1 MLRRVEIRVNYCN
14 RIRQMPA
21 AMAIVSNDEIL
32 SVSQLNRAARQLLE
46 TGLPMIWVEG
56 ELSNLARPASGH
68 IYFSLKDVQ
77 AQVRC
82 AMFRSANRRLRF
94 EPDSGLQVLL
104 RARVSIYEPRG
115 DYQLIVEHME
125 AAGEGL
131 LRRRFEELKANL
143 AAEGLFDEAHKL
155 KLPAIP
161 GRIGVITSPSGA
173 AIRDIL
179 HVLRRRYPPAP
190 IVLYPT
196 RVQGTGAKEEIS
208 AALKT
213 AAQRAECDV
222 LILARGGGSLED
234 LWAFN
239 EESVA
244 RSLYACPIPTVSGV
258 GHEIDFTIA
267 DLVADVR
274 APTPSGAAEIVVP
287 DRKELLRALQLQTSR
302 AAAAT
307 RRMLLASA
315 ESLRQLGG
323 RLVRSHPGAVLQRL
337 AQQLDDLSRK
347 LIAELGRNLTN
358 MGWELGMLRRQL
370 TAASPLSPLQHRA
383 AGLATTQVR
392 LTNSIRQ
399 HLDAVA
405 KRLAVAAA
413 GLQAVSPLA
422 TLQRG
427 YAIVT
432 DAKTGAVVRD
442 AGVVSKNDRI
452 EARLAHGSLQAV
464 VDKTRPD

>member
-1 MLRRVEIRVNYCN
+1 
-14 RIRQMPA
+14 
-21 AMAIVSNDEIL
+21 MAIVSSDEIL
-32 SVSQLNRAARQLLE
+32 SVSQLNRTARRLLE

-68 IYFSLKDVQ
+68 IYFSLKDEQ

-82 AMFRSANRRLRF
+82 AMFRSAKQRLRF
-94 EPDSGLQVLL
+94 EPDTGLQVLL
-104 RARVSIYEPRG
+104 RARVSVYEPRG

-125 AAGEGL
+125 EAGEGL
-131 LRRRFEELKANL
+131 LRKRFEQLKAKL
-143 AAEGLFDEAHKL
+143 AQEGLFDEAHKL

-161 GRIGVITSPSGA
+161 CQIGVITSPSGA

-196 RVQGTGAKEEIS
+196 RVQGAGAKEEIS
-208 AALKT
+208 VALTT
-213 AAQRAECDV
+213 ATQRAECDV

-244 RSLYACPIPTVSGV
+244 RSIYVCPIPTVTGV

-287 DRKELLRALQLQTSR
+287 DRNELVRALQMQTSR
-302 AAAAT
+302 AGTAT
-307 RRMLLASA
+307 RRMLLATG

-323 RLVRSHPGAVLQRL
+323 RLRRSHPGTILQRL
-337 AQQLDDLSRK
+337 TQQLDDLTQK
-347 LIAELGRNLTN
+347 LVAKLGHNLEA
-358 MGWELGMLRRQL
+358 MSWEIGMLRRRL
-370 TAASPLSPLQHRA
+370 TAASPVGQLQRRS
-383 AGLATTQVR
+383 AGLATTQIR
-392 LTNSIRQ
+392 LNNAMRQ
-399 HLDAVA
+399 HLEVAA
-405 KRLAVAAA
+405 KRLAVGVA

-427 YAIVT
+427 YAVVS
-432 DAKTGAVVRD
+432 DAKTGAVIRN
-442 AGVVSKNDRI
+442 AGTISKGDRI
-452 EARLAHGSLQAV
+452 DARLAHGKLHAIV
-464 VDKTRPD
+464 ENTRSD

>member
-1 MLRRVEIRVNYCN
+1 MGV
-14 RIRQMPA
+14 
-21 AMAIVSNDEIL
+21 VSSDEIL
-32 SVSQLNRAARQLLE
+32 SVSQLNRTARQLLE

-56 ELSNLARPASGH
+56 ELSNLARPSSGH
-68 IYFSLKDVQ
+68 IYFSLKDEQ

-82 AMFRSANRRLRF
+82 AMFRAANQRLRF
-94 EPDSGLQVLL
+94 EPNAGMQVLL

-125 AAGEGL
+125 EAGEGL
-131 LRRRFEELKANL
+131 LRKRFEQLKAKL
-143 AAEGLFDEAHKL
+143 AQEGLFDESHKL
-155 KLPAIP
+155 SLPGIP
-161 GRIGVITSPSGA
+161 GQIGVITSPSGA

-179 HVLRRRYPPAP
+179 HVLRRRYPSAA
-190 IVLYPT
+190 IIMYPT
-196 RVQGTGAKEEIS
+196 RVQGAGAKEEIS
-208 AALKT
+208 VALKT

-244 RSLYACPIPTVSGV
+244 RSIYACPIPTVTGV

-287 DRKELLRALQLQTSR
+287 DRKELLRELQIQTNR
-302 AAAAT
+302 AGAAV
-307 RRMLLASA
+307 RRMLLATN

-323 RLVRSHPGAVLQRL
+323 RLTRSHPATTLQRL
-337 AQQLDDLSRK
+337 TQQLDDLTQK
-347 LIAELGRNLTN
+347 LIAGAGHNLTAIR
-358 MGWELGMLRRQL
+358 WEIGMLRRRL
-370 TAASPLSPLQHRA
+370 TAASPVGQAQRRSA
-383 AGLATTQVR
+383 DIATIQ
-392 LTNSIRQ
+392 IRINNAMHQ
-399 HLDAVA
+399 HLEAA
-405 KRLAVAAA
+405 SKRLAVSVA

-427 YAIVT
+427 YAVVS
-432 DAKTGAVVRD
+432 DAKTGAIIGNANTMD
-442 AGVVSKNDRI
+442 KGDRI
-452 EARLAHGSLQAV
+452 DVRLARGKLHAIV
-464 VDKTRPD
+464 KKTQSD

>member
-1 MLRRVEIRVNYCN
+1 
-14 RIRQMPA
+14 
-21 AMAIVSNDEIL
+21 MAIVSNDEIL

-179 HVLRRRYPPAP
+179 HVLRRR
-190 IVLYPT
+190 
-196 RVQGTGAKEEIS
+196 
-208 AALKT
+208 
-213 AAQRAECDV
+213 
-222 LILARGGGSLED
+222 
-234 LWAFN
+234 
-239 EESVA
+239 
-244 RSLYACPIPTVSGV
+244 
-258 GHEIDFTIA
+258 
-267 DLVADVR
+267 
-274 APTPSGAAEIVVP
+274 
-287 DRKELLRALQLQTSR
+287 
-302 AAAAT
+302 
-307 RRMLLASA
+307 
-315 ESLRQLGG
+315 
-323 RLVRSHPGAVLQRL
+323 
-337 AQQLDDLSRK
+337 
-347 LIAELGRNLTN
+347 
-358 MGWELGMLRRQL
+358 
-370 TAASPLSPLQHRA
+370 
-383 AGLATTQVR
+383 
-392 LTNSIRQ
+392 
-399 HLDAVA
+399 
-405 KRLAVAAA
+405 
-413 GLQAVSPLA
+413 
-422 TLQRG
+422 
-427 YAIVT
+427 
-432 DAKTGAVVRD
+432 
-442 AGVVSKNDRI
+442 
-452 EARLAHGSLQAV
+452 
-464 VDKTRPD
+464 

>member
-1 MLRRVEIRVNYCN
+1 
-14 RIRQMPA
+14 
-21 AMAIVSNDEIL
+21 MAIVSNDEIL

-68 IYFSLKDVQ
+68 IYFSLKDNQ

-179 HVLRRRYPPAP
+179 HVLRRRYPLAP

-196 RVQGTGAKEEIS
+196 RVQGAGAKEEIS

-287 DRKELLRALQLQTSR
+287 DRKELLRTLQLQTSR
-302 AAAAT
+302 AGAAT

-315 ESLRQLGG
+315 GGLRQLGG
-323 RLVRSHPGAVLQRL
+323 RLARSHPGAVLQRL

-370 TAASPLSPLQHRA
+370 TAASPLSPLRHRA
-383 AGLATTQVR
+383 AGLATTRVR

>member
-1 MLRRVEIRVNYCN
+1 
-14 RIRQMPA
+14 
-21 AMAIVSNDEIL
+21 MAIVSNDEIL

-46 TGLPMIWVEG
+46 SGLPMIWVEG

-68 IYFSLKDVQ
+68 FYFSLKDGQ

-82 AMFRSANRRLRF
+82 AMFRSSNRRLKF
-94 EPDSGLQVLL
+94 EPDNGLQVLL

-125 AAGEGL
+125 EAGEGL
-131 LRRRFEELKANL
+131 LRRRFEELKASL
-143 AAEGLFDEAHKL
+143 AEEGLFDETHKL
-155 KLPAIP
+155 RLPAIP
-161 GRIGVITSPSGA
+161 RRIGVITSPSGA

-179 HVLRRRYPPAP
+179 HVLRRRYPLAP

-222 LILARGGGSLED
+222 LILSRGGGSLED

-239 EESVA
+239 EELVA
-244 RSLYACPIPTVSGV
+244 RSLFACPIPTISGV

-287 DRKELLRALQLQTSR
+287 DSKELLRELQLQTNR
-302 AAAAT
+302 AGAAT
-307 RRMLLASA
+307 RRVLQASG

-323 RLVRSHPGAVLQRL
+323 RLARSHPGAVLRRL
-337 AQQLDDLSRK
+337 AQQLDDLTQN
-347 LIAELGRNLTN
+347 LVAELEHKLTERR
-358 MGWELGMLRRQL
+358 WELGMLRTQL
-370 TAASPLSPLQHRA
+370 TAASPAVRLQRQA
-383 AGLATTQVR
+383 AGVATAQIKLNNAMRQR
-392 LTNSIRQ
+392 LE
-399 HLDAVA
+399 AGA
-405 KRLAVAAA
+405 KRFAVAAA
-413 GLQAVSPLA
+413 SLQGVSPLA

-427 YAIVT
+427 YAIVSDT
-432 DAKTGAVVRD
+432 KTGTVIRD
-442 AGVVSKNDRI
+442 ASMVSKNDRI
-452 EARLAHGSLQAV
+452 EARLARGRLQAV
-464 VDKTRPD
+464 VDKTRSD

>member
-1 MLRRVEIRVNYCN
+1 
-14 RIRQMPA
+14 
-21 AMAIVSNDEIL
+21 MAIVSNDEIL

-68 IYFSLKDVQ
+68 VYFSLKDDQ

-82 AMFRSANRRLRF
+82 AMFRSSNRRLKF
-94 EPDSGLQVLL
+94 KPDNGLQILL
-104 RARVSIYEPRG
+104 RARVSIYERRG

-125 AAGEGL
+125 EAGEGL
-131 LRRRFEELKANL
+131 LRRRFEELKARL
-143 AAEGLFDEAHKL
+143 AEEGLFDEAHKL
-155 KLPAIP
+155 RLPAIP

-179 HVLRRRYPPAP
+179 HVLRRRYPLAP

-274 APTPSGAAEIVVP
+274 APTPTGAAEIVVP
-287 DRKELLRALQLQTSR
+287 DRKELLRELQLQSSR
-302 AAAAT
+302 AGAVT
-307 RRMLLASA
+307 RRILLASG

-323 RLVRSHPGAVLQRL
+323 RLARSHPGAVLQRL
-337 AQQLDDLSRK
+337 AQQLDDLTQK
-347 LIAELGRNLTN
+347 LVADLGHNLSER
-358 MGWELGMLRRQL
+358 GWGLGMLRRRL
-370 TAASPLSPLQHRA
+370 TAASPVAPLQRRA
-383 AGLATTQVR
+383 AGLAMAQIR
-392 LTNSIRQ
+392 LNNAMRQ
-399 HLDAVA
+399 RIAARA
-405 KRLAVAAA
+405 KRFAVAAA

-427 YAIVT
+427 YAIVS
-432 DAKTGAVVRD
+432 DAKTGAVIRN
-442 AGVVSKNDRI
+442 AGMVSKDDRI
-452 EARLAHGSLQAV
+452 EARLARGRLQAV
-464 VDKTRPD
+464 VDKTRSD

>member
-1 MLRRVEIRVNYCN
+1 
-14 RIRQMPA
+14 
-21 AMAIVSNDEIL
+21 MAVVSNDEIL

-68 IYFSLKDVQ
+68 IYFSLKDDQ

-82 AMFRSANRRLRF
+82 AMFRSSNRRLKF
-94 EPDSGLQVLL
+94 EPDNGLQILL

-125 AAGEGL
+125 IAGEGL
-131 LRRRFEELKANL
+131 LRRRFEELKASL

-155 KLPAIP
+155 RLPAIP

-179 HVLRRRYPPAP
+179 HVLRRRYPLAP

-196 RVQGTGAKEEIS
+196 RVQGAGAKEEIS

-239 EESVA
+239 EELVA
-244 RSLYACPIPTVSGV
+244 RSLYTCPIPTVSGI

-274 APTPSGAAEIVVP
+274 APTPTAAAEIVVP
-287 DRKELLRALQLQTSR
+287 DRKELLRELQLQSSR
-302 AAAAT
+302 AGAAT
-307 RRMLLASA
+307 RRILLASG

-323 RLVRSHPGAVLQRL
+323 RLARSHPGAVLQRL
-337 AQQLDDLSRK
+337 AQQLDDLTQK
-347 LIAELGRNLTN
+347 LVAELGHNLTER
-358 MGWELGMLRRQL
+358 GWGLGMLRRRL
-370 TAASPLSPLQHRA
+370 TAASPVAPLQRRA
-383 AGLATTQVR
+383 AGLAMAQIR
-392 LTNSIRQ
+392 LNNAMRQ
-399 HLDAVA
+399 RLAARA
-405 KRLAVAAA
+405 KRFAVAAA
-413 GLQAVSPLA
+413 GLQAISPLA

-427 YAIVT
+427 YAIVS
-432 DAKTGAVVRD
+432 DAKTGAVIRD
-442 AGVVSKNDRI
+442 AGMVSKDDRI
-452 EARLAHGSLQAV
+452 EARLARGRLQAV
-464 VDKTRPD
+464 VDKTRSD

>member
-1 MLRRVEIRVNYCN
+1 
-14 RIRQMPA
+14 
-21 AMAIVSNDEIL
+21 MAIVSNDEIL

-68 IYFSLKDVQ
+68 VYFSLKDDQ

-82 AMFRSANRRLRF
+82 AMFRSSNRRLRF
-94 EPDSGLQVLL
+94 EPENGLQILL
-104 RARVSIYEPRG
+104 RARVSIYERRG

-125 AAGEGL
+125 EAGEGL
-131 LRRRFEELKANL
+131 LRRRFEELKARL

-155 KLPAIP
+155 RLPAIP

-179 HVLRRRYPPAP
+179 HVLRRRYPLAP

-274 APTPSGAAEIVVP
+274 APTPTGAAEIVVP
-287 DRKELLRALQLQTSR
+287 DRKELLRELQLQSSR
-302 AAAAT
+302 AGAVT
-307 RRMLLASA
+307 RRILLASG

-323 RLVRSHPGAVLQRL
+323 RLARSHPGAVLQRL
-337 AQQLDDLSRK
+337 AQQLDDLTQK
-347 LIAELGRNLTN
+347 LVAELGHNLTER
-358 MGWELGMLRRQL
+358 GWGLGMLRRRL
-370 TAASPLSPLQHRA
+370 TAASPVAPLQRRA
-383 AGLATTQVR
+383 AGLAMAQIR
-392 LTNSIRQ
+392 LNNAMRQ
-399 HLDAVA
+399 RIAARA
-405 KRLAVAAA
+405 KRFAVAAA

-427 YAIVT
+427 YAIVS
-432 DAKTGAVVRD
+432 DAKTGAVIRN
-442 AGVVSKNDRI
+442 AGMVSKDDRI
-452 EARLAHGSLQAV
+452 EARLARGRLQAV
-464 VDKTRPD
+464 VDKTRSD